1 MLAEID
7 EERSRELESL
17 HFWRVVHALLSY
29 EDRALN
35 QVNHWKDEYA
45 MIPEEHRA
53 HYNPLPHFDS
63 VLRCVASNQAML
75 ASFSSPAIVSQ
86 VFGFEIPSVL
96 PEPTHSD
103 LDKARS
109 TLRILARDWSEEGR
123 AERELSYTPLVRALE
138 GHWPDRDARAGIKV
152 LCPGSGVGRLALD
165 VNLAGFGAVGNEFS
179 YFMLLASHKVLNG
192 CRDAGDRQTIYP
204 WATEASNVLSRAD
217 QLRPITIPDVIPG
230 EARVQAGVKDV
241 LFAMAAGD
249 FLEIFDEEGSFDAVA
264 TCFFID
270 TAHNVFQYIDAIV
283 ALLPVG
289 GVWVNLGPLL
299 WHFAGISGESS
310 VEPSWEDIRA
320 YVDRFFEIKD
330 ETILKNIPYTSND
343 RSLMRTVY
351 DCIFFKAIKRSL

>member
-1 MLAEID
+1 MLREVD

-29 EDRALN
+29 ESRAID
-35 QVNHWKDEYA
+35 QVTHWKSELSTL
-45 MIPEEHRA
+45 PPLHTT
-53 HYNPLPHFDS
+53 HYSPLPHFTH
-63 VLRCVASNQAML
+63 LLQCASFNQAMFNSI
-75 ASFSSPAIVSQ
+75 ASPRVVSR
-86 VFGFEIPSVL
+86 VFGFKVPDVL
-96 PEPTHSD
+96 PMPSHSD
-103 LDKARS
+103 MEKTRS
-109 TLRILARDWSEEGR
+109 TLRIVARDWSEEGR
-123 AERELSYTPLVRALE
+123 EERRLSYGPIVEALE
-138 GHWPDRDARAGIKV
+138 GHWGDRKERAGVKV

-179 YFMLLASHKVLNG
+179 YFMLLASHKILNG
-192 CRDAGDRQTIYP
+192 CRGEADRFTIYP

-217 QLRPITIPDVIPG
+217 QTRAVTIPDVIPG
-230 EARVQAGVKDV
+230 EARVQAGVADV

-299 WHFAGISGESS
+299 WHFAGIAGESS
-310 VEPSWEDIRA
+310 IEPCWEDIRA
-320 YVDRFFEIKD
+320 YIDIYFEIRD
-330 ETILKNIPYTSND
+330 EKILKNIPYTSNQ

-351 DCIFFKAIKRSL
+351 DCIFFKAIKK